1 MPAAELHTVET
12 ELERIERWRLEMLA
26 RAGYSRDAAAELASR
41 HDIDLHAAIDLIEQ
55 GCSEDIAL
63 RILL

>member
-12 ELERIERWRLEMLA
+12 ELERIERWRLEMLE
-26 RAGYSRDAAAELASR
+26 RAGYSRDAAEELASR
-41 HDIDLHAAIDLIEQ
+41 HDVDLHAAIELVER
-55 GCSEDIAL
+55 GCSHDIAL

>member
-12 ELERIERWRLEMLA
+12 ELERIERWRSEMLQ
-26 RAGYSRDAAAELASR
+26 RAGYGPAAATELAAR
-41 HDIDLHAAIDLIEQ
+41 HDVDLHRAIDLVGQ
-55 GCSEDIAL
+55 GCPEDIAL